1 MTQLVLTQQRNHIFE
16 IVLNRP
22 DKRNAIN
29 MELFRQFD
37 TAVTQANRTPGL
49 RAVLIR
55 GEGKA
60 FSAGIDVSS
69 LLGLAGLAPG
79 SKVQMVITHSDGTTD
94 AAVLNHTFSPNQI
107 EWFKAGSALNQIR
120 AMRA

>member
-1 MTQLVLTQQRNHIFE
+1 MTELVLTQQRDHIFE
-16 IVLNRP
+16 IILNRP

-37 TAVTQANRTPGL
+37 TAVSQANRTPGL

-60 FSAGIDVSS
+60 FSAGIDVSN
-69 LLGLAGLAPG
+69 LLGLAGEYGP
-79 SKVQMVITHSDGTTD
+79 H
-94 AAVLNHTFSPNQI
+94 
-107 EWFKAGSALNQIR
+107 W
-120 AMRA
+120 